1 MCGICYA
8 GFCFST
14 FHTIFSGCCCYF
26 CQATKLIFSFVSFSS
41 FFSYCC
47 CQSVLLFSLFFLYLP
62 PNRFPLYWTAASKRA
77 NSRLSHDSN
86 GVVGKNRGK
95 KTESKMSLGVKQRHR
110 CGLGLSS
117 HQRWK
122 PLHWLNQLRENRI
135 KESSVMCPPVDVM
148 LSPSLLSVC
157 LFLFSFPAIV
167 CVCHS
172 QPKST
177 NGRTQ
182 THTHSQMLTST

>member
-26 CQATKLIFSFVSFSS
+26 CQATKLIFSFVSSSS

-47 CQSVLLFSLFFLYLP
+47 CQSALLFSLFFLYLP
-62 PNRFPLYWTAASKRA
+62 PNRFPLYWTAASKRT
-77 NSRLSHDSN
+77 NSRLTHDSN
-86 GVVGKNRGK
+86 GVVGK
-95 KTESKMSLGVKQRHR
+95 KQREKDGKQNVTWSEATASLR
-110 CGLGLSS
+110 FGP
-117 HQRWK
+117 RWK

-135 KESSVMCPPVDVM
+135 KESSVMCLPVDVM
-148 LSPSLLSVC
+148 LSPSLLSAC

-172 QPKST
+172 QPTST
-177 NGRTQ
+177 NRRTQ
-182 THTHSQMLTST
+182 THTHTHSQMLTSS